1 MVFIRKEFVKHNV
14 VDYSHIDNVLNRIN
28 GRPPKIKSLMPVIDT
43 SKKSYIIST
52 FRSDLLGAFLQG
64 IFNQIITKS
73 STGNIFLDI
82 SHNQLCNFSD
92 YSENQNPN
100 IWKITGCGNKNDNI
114 NYRIICLNILFPY
127 DQKDIGLNDS
137 EKISSD
143 VNGMLDNKSIHEK
156 TSLLD
161 EKNNR
166 AIFKRFRT
174 GLKRYLPCIYTQR
187 SYVAIHFRAGDV
199 INMSERY
206 IHSSEYDNIL
216 KFIKKTYDMPIFV
229 FISTLPPTEKDDLL
243 TFKKYGC
250 KLVTSDMCNTLETL
264 SVFIHANIFIMA
276 KSSFSHVAN
285 LVRDHRHTLTFYR
298 DFWHKKLHINNLTWN
313 KNGIGS

>member
-1 MVFIRKEFVKHNV
+1 MNQ
-14 VDYSHIDNVLNRIN
+14 
-28 GRPPKIKSLMPVIDT
+28 KI
-43 SKKSYIIST
+43 
-52 FRSDLLGAFLQG
+52 
-64 IFNQIITKS
+64 
-73 STGNIFLDI
+73 
-82 SHNQLCNFSD
+82 
-92 YSENQNPN
+92 PN

-143 VNGMLDNKSIHEK
+143 INGMLDNKSIHEK
-156 TSLLD
+156 TSLLG

-187 SYVAIHFRAGDV
+187 SYVAIYFRAGDV

-206 IHSSEYDNIL
+206 IHSSEYNNIL
-216 KFIKKTYDMPIFV
+216 KFIKKTYDLPIFV
-229 FISTLPPTEKDDLL
+229 FISNLPPTEKDDLL

-250 KLVTSDMCNTLETL
+250 KLVTSDMCDTLETL
-264 SVFIHANIFIMA
+264 SVFIHANIFIMS

-298 DFWHKKLHINNLTWN
+298 DFWHKKLHMNNLNWD